1 MHFIEF
7 IYIYAIFNTLM
18 PYRYDFHF
26 NSPYKETAYFMCAK
40 SESLN
45 GIYEFIS
52 YLWGIQGN
60 AAAYGFTLWG
70 FFDLQVILLSITRN
84 LLAD

>member
-1 MHFIEF
+1 M
-7 IYIYAIFNTLM
+7 Y
-18 PYRYDFHF
+18 
-26 NSPYKETAYFMCAK
+26 AK

-70 FFDLQVILLSITRN
+70 FFDLQVFLLSITRN